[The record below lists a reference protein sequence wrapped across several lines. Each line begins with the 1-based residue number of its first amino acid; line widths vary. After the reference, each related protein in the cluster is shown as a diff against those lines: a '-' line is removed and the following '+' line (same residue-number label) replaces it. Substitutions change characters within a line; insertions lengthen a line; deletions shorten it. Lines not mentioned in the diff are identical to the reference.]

1 MDIAA
6 IEPYADAIILA
17 WYPGEQGGNALAD
30 IIFGK
35 VSPSGRL
42 PVTFYQSLNDL
53 PDYKD
58 YSMKGRT
65 YRYFDGL
72 CNILLALA

>member
-1 MDIAA
+1 VIVVVTAGSNVDISA

-35 VSPSGRL
+35 VSPAGRL
-42 PVTFYQSLNDL
+42 PVTFYKSLSDL
-53 PDYKD
+53 PAYDNYN
-58 YSMKGRT
+58 MKEEPPV
-65 YRYFDGL
+65 F
-72 CNILLALA
+72 